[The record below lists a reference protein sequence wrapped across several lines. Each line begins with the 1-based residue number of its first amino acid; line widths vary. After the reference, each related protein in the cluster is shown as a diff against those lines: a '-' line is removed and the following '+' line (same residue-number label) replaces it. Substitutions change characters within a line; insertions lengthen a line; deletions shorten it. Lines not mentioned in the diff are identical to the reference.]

1 MDCPRVR
8 YPQFNDQVEAE
19 LAAAGYQVRTDPG
32 NQVDKVVQL
41 YEVLMTRHTVMV
53 VGQTGGGKSVILNT
67 LARAQTTMG
76 RRTTLHVLN
85 PKAITVA
92 ELYGVLDKDTRDW
105 TDGLLSNMFREVN
118 RPLPADRDE
127 AHYIVFDGDVDA
139 VWVENMNSVMD
150 DNKLLTLPNGERIRL
165 QNHVKLLFE
174 VADLQYA
181 SPATI
186 SR

>member
-8 YPQFNDQVEAE
+8 YPTFNDAVEAE
-19 LAAAGYQVRTDPG
+19 LLGAGYQVLTNAGD
-32 NQVDKVVQL
+32 QVDKVVQL

-67 LARAQTTMG
+67 LAHAQTAMG

-105 TDGLLSNMFREVN
+105 TDGLLSNMFRSVPPLMTPCLAGCGGSEHLATFQLLM
-118 RPLPADRDE
+118 LPANIAGSTIWR
-127 AHYIVFDGDVDA
+127 IVYRTWD
-139 VWVENMNSVMD
+139 
-150 DNKLLTLPNGERIRL
+150 P
-165 QNHVKLLFE
+165 
-174 VADLQYA
+174 
-181 SPATI
+181 
-186 SR
+186 